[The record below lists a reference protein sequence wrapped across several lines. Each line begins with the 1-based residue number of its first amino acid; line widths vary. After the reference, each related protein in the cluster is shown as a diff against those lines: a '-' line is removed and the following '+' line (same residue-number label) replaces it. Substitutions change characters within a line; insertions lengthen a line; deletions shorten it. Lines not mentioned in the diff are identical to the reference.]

1 MRKFFAALIC
11 GALLLSSS
19 LCMASATLE
28 AGKVIVGG
36 IFPGMTVNQLIDGF
50 GQPNYRDGD
59 DWAYQNFT
67 VEIERGIV
75 EKVSTRS
82 NDMPTPEGVR
92 VGQVADVLNRSYGSA
107 DKVDYDDDGS
117 VEYEYYSVD
126 GSKKIEFT
134 VMNGV
139 ITKIS
144 CSIRD

>member
-1 MRKFFAALIC
+1 MKNFFAALIC
-11 GALLLSSS
+11 GAVLIVSS

-28 AGKVIVGG
+28 SGKVIVGG
-36 IFPGMTVNQLIDGF
+36 IFPGMTVNLLIDGF

-59 DWAYQNFT
+59 DWTYQNFK
-67 VEIERGIV
+67 VEVERGIV

-92 VGQVADVLNRSYGSA
+92 VGQSADVLNSTYGAA
-107 DKVDYDDDGS
+107 DKVDYDDGG

-139 ITKIS
+139 IAKIS

>member
-11 GALLLSSS
+11 GAMLLSSS

-92 VGQVADVLNRSYGSA
+92 VGQAADVLNRSYGSA

>member
-11 GALLLSSS
+11 GAMLLSSS

-50 GQPNYRDGD
+50 GQPTYRDGD
-59 DWAYQNFT
+59 DWTYRNFT
-67 VEIERGIV
+67 VDIEGGIV

-92 VGQVADVLNRSYGSA
+92 VGQAADVLNHTYGAA
-107 DKVDYDDDGS
+107 DKVDYDDGG
-117 VEYEYYSVD
+117 VEYEYYSID